1 MYQYDCEPCDLWGG
15 AELCEGVVTRNC
27 SVHYFDGKDQL
38 SVSGSGQ
45 KEIVAAKNSIIYI
58 LSSSGIPSYQ
68 LSGMTTIWDDAKR
81 FVMRVDS
88 DFRIGP
94 A

>member
-1 MYQYDCEPCDLWGG
+1 MWCRLGG
-15 AELCEGVVTRNC
+15 AELCEGIITRNC
-27 SVHYFDGKDQL
+27 SVYYFDGKDQL
-38 SVSGSGQ
+38 SASGSGQ
-45 KEIVAAKNSIIYI
+45 KEIVAVKNSIIYI
-58 LSSSGIPSYQ
+58 LSPSGIPNYQ
-68 LSGMTTIWDDAKR
+68 FIGLTSIWDGTTR

>member
-1 MYQYDCEPCDLWGG
+1 MINNPNVVSSGG
-15 AELCEGVVTRNC
+15 ELCEGIITRNC
-27 SVHYFDGKDQL
+27 SVYYFDGKDQL

-58 LSSSGIPSYQ
+58 LAPSPGIPGNQ
-68 LSGMTTIWDDAKR
+68 LSGLTVIWGGGTR
-81 FVMRVDS
+81 RVMRVDS
-88 DFRIGP
+88 DFRIGL

>member
-1 MYQYDCEPCDLWGG
+1 MGG
-15 AELCEGVVTRNC
+15 GELCKGIIPYNC
-27 SVHYFDGKDQL
+27 SVYYFDGKDQL

-45 KEIVAAKNSIIYI
+45 KEIVAVKNSIIYI
-58 LSSSGIPSYQ
+58 SAPSEIPGYQ
-68 LSGMTTIWDDAKR
+68 LVGLTNIWDGGR
-81 FVMRVDS
+81 RLVMRVDS